1 MESEQTGETT
11 PTTEEAPL
19 RSREDLV
26 TIRVSRAGLYAVVG
40 VVVGLVLGAVSGFAI
55 GRTTAPEDGAKPA
68 AAPAA
73 ATDPAT
79 APAAPAQP
87 DASTPPAVVPDV
99 AVEGRPAQGDTD
111 AAVTIVE
118 FTDYQ
123 CPYCGAF
130 ARDTEDALL
139 EAYGDDVRFVVRHF
153 PITGIHQ
160 YAEKAAEAAECAFD
174 QDRFWEYHDV
184 LFAHQDALDEASLR
198 GYAREVGLDA
208 GAFDRCLSSGKKA
221 AVVATDQ
228 ADGQRYGVS
237 ATPTFF
243 INGQRFVGAK
253 PIDEFKQVIDGL
265 LAADD

>member
-1 MESEQTGETT
+1 MESEQTGDPT
-11 PTTEEAPL
+11 PTTAGTPL
-19 RSREDLV
+19 RARDDLV
-26 TIRVSRAGLYAVVG
+26 TIRVSRAGLYAALG
-40 VVVGLVLGAVSGFAI
+40 VVLGLLVGAGTGFAV
-55 GRTTAPEDGAKPA
+55 GRTTAPDDVARPA

-73 ATDPAT
+73 PAT
-79 APAAPAQP
+79 TPAAPAQP
-87 DASTPPAVVPDV
+87 QESTPPAVVPDV
-99 AVEGRPAQGDTD
+99 AVEGRPAQGDAD
-111 AAVTIVE
+111 APVTIVE

-139 EAYGDDVRFVVRHF
+139 DAYGDDVRFVVRHF
-153 PITGIHQ
+153 PITGSHQ
-160 YAEKAAEAAECAFD
+160 YAQKAAEAAECAFD

-198 GYAREVGLDA
+198 RYAKEVGLDTRVFA
-208 GAFDRCLSSGKKA
+208 ACLASGEKA

-253 PIDEFKQVIDGL
+253 PIDEFEQVVDGL